1 MAGRSPSL
9 CTGELPMVK
18 IADIREPST
27 SVNILAKIVSLREAK
42 SSRNGS
48 ESIYH
53 YGILGDETGTI
64 QFTAWSFP
72 SSVREGDIVELRN
85 CSARIYNDRIRI
97 TVGSGSEVVLMPE
110 GKMEVK
116 RTYEER
122 AIKDLKTSDPYV
134 TVTGVITGVSSRETE
149 IKGEKVTL
157 YSGFIDDGTARVR
170 ISSFGVPLK
179 EGLRASLR
187 GARVTEFNGRL
198 SLTVGRQTEILEAS
212 EPEIQMS
219 RNHLI
224 WEVTSPVGNVSFSG
238 IPVFVGERS
247 GIVTKCSE
255 CGRFTD
261 AEGCRDHPDAEK
273 VMDLSCYFTLEDGT
287 GSMSC
292 YLEGDT
298 LKEFLGFSGDL
309 NSADPVEIHQLV
321 VKSLECIPVRV
332 TGDLSIRNES
342 MRMRVH
348 SIGKITD
355 MEISQEL
362 LEGD

>member
-1 MAGRSPSL
+1 
-9 CTGELPMVK
+9 MVK
-18 IADIREPST
+18 IAEIKEPTNSLEL
-27 SVNILAKIVSLREAK
+27 VAKIVSLREAK

-72 SSVREGDIVELRN
+72 SSVREGDVVELRN

-97 TVGSGSEVVLMPE
+97 TVGSNSEVVLRPE
-110 GKMEVK
+110 GKMDVK

-122 AIKDLKTSDPYV
+122 SIKNLKTSDPYV
-134 TVTGVITGVSSRETE
+134 TVTGVITGVTSRETE
-149 IKGEKVTL
+149 IRGEKVTL
-157 YSGFIDDGTARVR
+157 YNGFIDDGTASVR

-179 EGLRASLR
+179 EGSRVSLK

-198 SLTVGRQTEILEAS
+198 SLTVGRQTEIDSAQ
-212 EPEIQMS
+212 EPEIQLS

-224 WEVTSPVGNVSFSG
+224 WDVTSPVGSVSFSG

-255 CGRFTD
+255 CGKFTD
-261 AEGCRDHPDAEK
+261 ENGCRDHPGAEIVK
-273 VMDLSCYFTLEDGT
+273 DFSCYFTLEDGS

-292 YLEGDT
+292 YLEGST
-298 LKEFLGFSGDL
+298 LGSFIGFSGDI
-309 NSADPVEIHQLV
+309 NTADPLEIHQLV
-321 VKSLECIPVRV
+321 VRSLESVPVRV
-332 TGDLSIRNES
+332 TGDLSVRNES
-342 MRMRVH
+342 MRMRVR
-348 SIGKITD
+348 SIEKVQD
-355 MEISQEL
+355 REIDQEL
-362 LEGD
+362 FGGD